1 MSLVQ
6 YWPKEEFIA
15 QCIRTEA
22 EELPEQV
29 LLAVHEPMNLH
40 RVGLDTDDSLT
51 EQDLLAEFLK
61 SERPIPI
68 VARSGMGKS
77 HLIRWLHAQLKLIP
91 ESKEWHIV
99 RIPKNA
105 SLKQVLEILLKGL
118 EGEIFDKA
126 REDISTV
133 GEKLSTKNIAD
144 NLLMFMSHRLEKISE
159 DAVLS
164 YKEITQNPNLRN
176 ILGEDELNKLKRILR
191 HTGKDKTLSSLIT
204 DPNFKKRLLEPDH
217 CIYKIAERLISG
229 AKQKDLSEIDY
240 ELKASDLDITYNI
253 LDLSADAREYVA
265 AVRLNSTLQSRKEA
279 AHILNEV
286 LSDANKDLFRH
297 FFRFSS
303 GSFVDLFKDIRRA
316 LKQKN
321 QTLVVLVEDMAAI
334 SAIEDVLID
343 SLLEESITDG
353 KQELCVLRSAIAVT
367 DGYTGYLSRQETIK
381 TRARYEWHIRDQV
394 EEGEELNNRIIEF
407 VARYLNAARF
417 GQIELSKKWHE
428 YDKLDK
434 DSWPPIWQQDN
445 EDELLNAFDKS
456 PQLKIPLF
464 PFNRNAILA
473 LAYKFCMDAGQL
485 KFNPRHILNQIVL
498 RVLKNNKAS
507 FETKAFPYAHFAEMS
522 ISPSISKSLGKYH
535 DVSRCMA
542 VAAIWGYES
551 RSMDELAHRLDY
563 RVVQAFGLED
573 FANDLQNYKPTGG
586 VFVEKTVS
594 EPIIPKVEQSSST
607 TISTP
612 KVVVPKNRLQLE
624 FERIDRVLEQ
634 WLQPKGEMLDQK
646 SAMIL
651 RQELEQMFNNHLLRD
666 KYSFNLSGDIAKK
679 IKSGVKTYIEI
690 PNAHGNLTGNILSF
704 FDLKDLKNP
713 KRFVDIQSISSALLR
728 NNAAQKEGLSPWGYT
743 GGYSDLLIYQNFA
756 MHWVPSSMMLFMA
769 HMRQQTETLMTEQI
783 ELAYQLG
790 VWRNKEADTQQKKLE
805 TLLLKQSELDYF
817 GKEPLIKGLQLNLV
831 KWDNKKDAWLNFY
844 ANNDHIYEGHLA
856 LIAFR
861 SAEKKVNIFNAFSS
875 IVPSIESEV
884 RNKLVP
890 LLEKIQCST
899 YQDFSDMFNKMIQN
913 IQQVSMQ
920 GKYYPKGN
928 VVLDADSFV
937 QLIKP
942 LCQEKNAEDSETWK
956 MLKNI
961 SQLVREVTAEEG
973 PQWEKVVAYV
983 QSLDVS
989 NLEKLKHV
997 INYWEAFYKESYF
1010 RIKQDND
1017 SNGQESLDKEHKY
1030 LESLFV
1036 DLEKTVKEVIS

>member
-6 YWPKEEFIA
+6 YWPKEEFIT

-77 HLIRWLHAQLKLIP
+77 HLIRWLHAQLKLID
-91 ESKEWHIV
+91 ECRNWHIV

-105 SLKQVLEILLKGL
+105 SLRQVLELLLKDL
-118 EGEIFDKA
+118 DGEVFDKA
-126 REDISTV
+126 RKNISTV
-133 GEKLSTKNIAD
+133 GEKLSTKDVAD
-144 NLLMFMSHRLEKISE
+144 LLLTFMSQQLEKMGE
-159 DAVLS
+159 KAVLRLN
-164 YKEITQNPNLRN
+164 EINKNPALKNSLTPQDQAELKA
-176 ILGEDELNKLKRILR
+176 ILLHVTSERSLA
-191 HTGKDKTLSSLIT
+191 SLIT
-204 DPNFKKRLLEPDH
+204 DLSFKQHLLKPDH
-217 CIYKIAERLISG
+217 CIYKIAERLTVG
-229 AKQKDLSEIDY
+229 ANQKDLLEQDY
-240 ELKASDLDITYNI
+240 TLKEKDLDFIDKI
-253 LDLSADAREYVA
+253 EDLSFVAREYLKDVPIHTTPRLCKQ
-265 AVRLNSTLQSRKEA
+265 AVM
-279 AHILNEV
+279 ILNNV
-286 LSDANKDLFRH
+286 LSEANKLLFKQL
-297 FFRFSS
+297 FSFSS

-316 LKQKN
+316 LKLKN
-321 QTLVVLVEDMAAI
+321 KTLVVLVEDMAAI

-394 EEGEELNNRIIEF
+394 EEGEELNHRIVEF

-417 GQIELSKKWHE
+417 GQIELSKKWNECHTFN
-428 YDKLDK
+428 K

-445 EDELLNAFDKS
+445 EDELLNAFGKS
-456 PQLKIPLF
+456 PQLQIPLF

-473 LAYKFCMDAGQL
+473 LAYKFCVDAGQL

-498 RVLKNNKAS
+498 KVLKNNKAA
-507 FETKAFPYAHFAEMS
+507 FETKNFPYAHFAEMS
-522 ISPSISKSLGKYH
+522 ISPSISSRLGKYH

-551 RSMDELAHRLDY
+551 RSMDELVHRLDY

-586 VFVEKTVS
+586 VFVEKTIS
-594 EPIIPKVEQSSST
+594 EPSIPKIEQIPST
-607 TISTP
+607 TPTP
-612 KVVVPKNRLQLE
+612 KIVVPKNRLQLE
-624 FERIDRVLEQ
+624 FERIDIILEQ
-634 WLQPKGEMLDQK
+634 WLQPKGEILDQK
-646 SAMIL
+646 IANIL
-651 RQELEQMFNNHLLRD
+651 RQELEQMFKQHLISD
-666 KYSFNLSGDIAKK
+666 KYSFNLDSELYKK

-690 PNAHGNLTGNILSF
+690 PNAHGNWTGNILNF
-704 FDLKDLKNP
+704 FDPKDLKNP
-713 KRFVDIQSISSALLR
+713 NKLIEIQSISSALLR
-728 NNAAQKEGLSPWGYT
+728 NHAAQKEGLSPWGYA

-756 MHWVPSSMMLFMA
+756 MHWVHSSMMLFIA
-769 HMRQQTETLMTEQI
+769 NMRQQAETLMKEQI

-790 VWRNKEADTQQKKLE
+790 VWRNKEADTQQKKLD

-831 KWDNKKDAWLNFY
+831 KWDNKKDSWLNLF

-861 SAEKKVNIFNAFSS
+861 AAEKKVDIFNAFAS

-884 RNKLVP
+884 RNKLIP
-890 LLEKIQCST
+890 LLKKIQCST

-913 IQQVSMQ
+913 IQQVSIQ
-920 GKYYPKGN
+920 GKYYPQGN

-937 QLIKP
+937 QLIRP

-956 MLKNI
+956 MFKNI
-961 SQLVREVTAEEG
+961 SQLVREVTSEEG

-1036 DLEKTVKEVIS
+1036 DLEQTLEGVMS

>member
-40 RVGLDTDDSLT
+40 RVGVDTDDSLT

-164 YKEITQNPNLRN
+164 YKEINQNPNLRN
-176 ILGEDELNKLKRILR
+176 ILGEDELNKLKRIIK
-191 HTGKDKTLSSLIT
+191 HTSKDKTLSSLIT

-217 CIYKIAERLISG
+217 CIYKIAERLTSG

-253 LDLSADAREYVA
+253 SDLSADAREYVA
-265 AVRLNSTLQSRKEA
+265 AVRLNSTLQSRKDA

-417 GQIELSKKWHE
+417 GQIELSKKWNE

-434 DSWPPIWQQDN
+434 NSWPPVWQQDN
-445 EDELLNAFDKS
+445 KDELLNAFDKS

-498 RVLKNNKAS
+498 RVLKNNKAP
-507 FETKAFPYAHFAEMS
+507 FEANNFPYAHFAEMS
-522 ISPSISKSLGKYH
+522 ISPSISSRLGKYQ
-535 DVSRCMA
+535 DVSRCMV

-563 RVVQAFGLED
+563 RVVQVFGLED
-573 FANDLQNYKPTGG
+573 FANDLKNYKPTGG
-586 VFVEKTVS
+586 VFVEQTIF
-594 EPIIPKVEQSSST
+594 EPSNPRIEQSSST
-607 TISTP
+607 APTP
-612 KVVVPKNRLQLE
+612 KIVVPKNRLQLE
-624 FERIDRVLEQ
+624 FERIDIILEQ
-634 WLQPKGEMLDQK
+634 WLQPKGEILDQK
-646 SAMIL
+646 IANNL
-651 RQELEQMFNNHLLRD
+651 RQELEQMFKQHLISD
-666 KYSFNLSGDIAKK
+666 KYSFNLDSELYKK
-679 IKSGVKTYIEI
+679 IKSGVKTYIQI
-690 PNAHGNLTGNILSF
+690 PNAHGNWTGNILTF
-704 FDLKDLKNP
+704 FDPKDLKDP
-713 KRFVDIQSISSALLR
+713 KKLIEIQSISSALLK
-728 NNAAQKEGLSPWGYT
+728 NYAAKKEGLAPWSYT
-743 GGYSDLLIYQNFA
+743 GGYADLLVYQNFA
-756 MHWVPSSMMLFMA
+756 MHWVHSSMMLFMVS
-769 HMRQQTETLMTEQI
+769 MRQYAEGLIKDQI

-790 VWRNKEADTQQKKLE
+790 VWRNKGADTQQKKLD
-805 TLLLKQSELDYF
+805 TLLLKQSDLDYF
-817 GKEPLIKGLQLNLV
+817 GKEPLVKGLQINLF
-831 KWDNKKDAWLNFY
+831 KWDAKRDAWLNLF
-844 ANNDHIYEGHLA
+844 ANNDHIYEGQHALLA
-856 LIAFR
+856 LR
-861 SAEKKVNIFNAFSS
+861 STEKKIVTFNLFSS
-875 IVPSIESEV
+875 IAPSIDSEV
-884 RNKLVP
+884 RNNLIP
-890 LLEKIQCST
+890 LLKKIQCKT
-899 YQDFSDMFNKMIQN
+899 YQDFSDMFNKMINN
-913 IQQVSMQ
+913 IQQVSIQ
-920 GKYYPKGN
+920 GKYYPKSN
-928 VVLDADSFV
+928 NILDADSFV

-942 LCQEKNAEDSETWK
+942 LCQAKNAEDSESWQ
-956 MLKNI
+956 MIKNI
-961 SQLVREVTAEEG
+961 MQLIQEVTADDDV
-973 PQWEKVVAYV
+973 QWDKVVAYV
-983 QSLDVS
+983 QCLDVS
-989 NLEKLKHV
+989 NLDRLKHV

-1010 RIKQDND
+1010 KIEQDNL
-1017 SNGQESLDKEHKY
+1017 SNGKESLDKEHKD
-1030 LESLFV
+1030 LEGLFV
-1036 DLEKTVKEVIS
+1036 DLEQTLDGVIS

>member
-1 MSLVQ
+1 MSLEQ

-15 QCIRTEA
+15 ECIRTEA

-77 HLIRWLHAQLKLIP
+77 HLIRWLHAQLKLID
-91 ESKEWHIV
+91 ECHDWHIV

-105 SLKQVLEILLKGL
+105 SLRQVLDLLLKDL
-118 EGEIFDKA
+118 EGEVFDQA
-126 REDISTV
+126 RQNISTV
-133 GEKLSTKNIAD
+133 GEKISTKNVAD
-144 NLLMFMSHRLEKISE
+144 LLLTFMSQQLEKMGE
-159 DAVLS
+159 KAVLRRN
-164 YKEITQNPNLRN
+164 EIINNPGLKNSLTPQ
-176 ILGEDELNKLKRILR
+176 DQAELKAVLMHVTSERSLA
-191 HTGKDKTLSSLIT
+191 SLIT
-204 DPNFKKRLLEPDH
+204 DLSFKQHLLKPDH
-217 CIYKIAERLISG
+217 CIYKIAERLTVG
-229 AKQKDLSEIDY
+229 AKQKDLLEQDY
-240 ELKASDLDITYNI
+240 ILKEKDLDFIDKI
-253 LDLSADAREYVA
+253 EDLSFVAREYLKDVPIHTTPRLCKQ
-265 AVRLNSTLQSRKEA
+265 AVMLLN
-279 AHILNEV
+279 NV
-286 LSDANKDLFRH
+286 LSDANKLLFKQL
-297 FFRFSS
+297 FSFSS

-316 LKQKN
+316 LKIKN
-321 QTLVVLVEDMAAI
+321 KTLVVLVEDMAAI

-367 DGYTGYLSRQETIK
+367 DGYAGYLSRQETIK

-394 EEGEELNNRIIEF
+394 EEGEELNNRIVEF

-417 GQIELSKKWHE
+417 GQIELSNKWNE

-434 DSWPPIWQQDN
+434 SFWPPIWHQDN
-445 EDELLNAFDKS
+445 EDELLDAFGKS
-456 PQLKIPLF
+456 PKLKIPLF

-498 RVLKNNKAS
+498 RVLNNRSS
-507 FETKAFPYAHFAEMS
+507 FEIKEFPYAHFAEMS
-522 ISPSISKSLGKYH
+522 ISPNISSRLGKYH

-542 VAAIWGYES
+542 IAAIWGYES
-551 RSMDELAHRLDY
+551 RSMDELAYKLDY
-563 RVVQAFGLED
+563 RIVKAFGLED
-573 FANDLQNYKPTGG
+573 FASDLQNYKPTGG
-586 VFVEKTVS
+586 VFVEKTTP
-594 EPIIPKVEQSSST
+594 EPSIPIVEPSFT
-607 TISTP
+607 TTP
-612 KVVVPKNRLQLE
+612 TAKTVVPKNRLQLE

-634 WLQPKGEMLDQK
+634 WLQPKGAMLDQK
-646 SAMIL
+646 IANNL
-651 RQELEQMFNNHLLRD
+651 RQELEQMFKQHLIRD
-666 KYSFNLSGDIAKK
+666 KYSFNLDSELYKK

-690 PNAHGNLTGNILSF
+690 PNAHGNLTGNILTF
-704 FDLKDLKNP
+704 FDSKDLKNP
-713 KRFVDIQSISSALLR
+713 NKLIKIQSISSALLR
-728 NNAAQKEGLSPWGYT
+728 NNAAQKEGLPPWGYT
-743 GGYSDLLIYQNFA
+743 GGYGDFLVYQNFA
-756 MHWVPSSMMLFMA
+756 MHWVHSSMMLFIA
-769 HMRQQTETLMTEQI
+769 HIRQQAETLIKEQI

-790 VWRNKEADTQQKKLE
+790 VWRNKEADTQQKKLD
-805 TLLLKQSELDYF
+805 TLLLNQSELDYF
-817 GKEPLIKGLQLNLV
+817 GKEPLIKGLQLNLGR
-831 KWDNKKDAWLNFY
+831 WDNKKNSWLNLF
-844 ANNDHIYEGHLA
+844 ANNDHIYDGHLV

-861 SAEKKVNIFNAFSS
+861 SAEKKADIFNAFSS
-875 IVPSIESEV
+875 IAPSIESEV
-884 RNKLVP
+884 KNRLIP

-928 VVLDADSFV
+928 AVLDADSFV
-937 QLIKP
+937 QVIKP
-942 LCQEKNAEDSETWK
+942 LCNEKNAEDSETWK

-961 SQLVREVTAEEG
+961 SQLVKEVTAEEG
-973 PQWEKVVAYV
+973 AQWDKVVAYV
-983 QSLDVS
+983 QTLDVS

-1010 RIKQDND
+1010 RIQQDNE
-1017 SNGQESLDKEHKY
+1017 SNGQKTLDQEHKF

-1036 DLEKTVKEVIS
+1036 DLEQILGEVTS